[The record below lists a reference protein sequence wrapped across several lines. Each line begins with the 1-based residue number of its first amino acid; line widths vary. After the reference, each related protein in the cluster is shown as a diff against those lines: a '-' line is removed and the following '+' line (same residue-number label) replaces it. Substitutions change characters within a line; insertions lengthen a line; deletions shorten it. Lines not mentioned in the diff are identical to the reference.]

1 MLSIADLKIAVI
13 GSDYVPSALD
23 LDKSDEK
30 KLIFSKLD
38 CTLLKFNF
46 IKNISNT

>member
-13 GSDYVPSALD
+13 GWGYVLSALG
-23 LDKSDEK
+23 KSGGK

-38 CTLLKFNF
+38 RTFFKFSIN
-46 IKNISNT
+46 KNISNT

>member
-23 LDKSDEK
+23 KSGEK

-46 IKNISNT
+46 IKNISDT